1 MSARSTAA
9 AASAQQEKALFEF
22 RGYLTPQR
30 HKDYTEDDAAVWR
43 EVLRRNEWLLE
54 RYAERIPPAY
64 VMGLASLDL
73 PRHLPRVEEIND
85 RLASTGWQTV
95 CVDGYIPPA
104 AYVGLMS
111 RSIFPI
117 SRNIRRSEHVDY
129 APAPDL
135 VHDILGHLPLL
146 FSPEHRDFLKR
157 LATVTSGAA
166 ACELDG
172 ELYEANRHLSELKSS
187 PTSSPAQVAA
197 SEDRVLHVQR
207 MLRRDA
213 SELTQLARM
222 YLWSIE
228 FGLLGAVDSFQVY
241 GAAFLSSPAE
251 FSFVCERAE
260 RFLPYSLDVVR
271 HDIEFS
277 DLQNHYFVA
286 TDFGHWHD
294 VLMEYEGT
302 MSGRNGGR
310 RGSGIRELATR
321 TPEWSDDD
329 A

>member
-1 MSARSTAA
+1 MSARSKTG
-9 AASAQQEKALFEF
+9 AASAQQENVLFEF
-22 RGYLTPQR
+22 RSHLTPQR
-30 HKDYTEDDAAVWR
+30 HTDYTEDDEAVWR

-54 RYAERIPPAY
+54 RYASRIPPAY
-64 VMGLASLDL
+64 VTGLASLDL
-73 PRHLPRVEEIND
+73 PGHLPRVEEINE
-85 RLASTGWQTV
+85 RLASTGWRTV
-95 CVDGYIPPA
+95 CVDGYIPSA

-117 SRNIRRSEHVDY
+117 SRNIRRPEHVDY

-146 FSPEHRDFLKR
+146 FSPEHRDFLRR
-157 LATVTSGAA
+157 LATVMSSAMP
-166 ACELDG
+166 CELDD
-172 ELYEANRHLSELKSS
+172 ELYEGNRHLSELKSS
-187 PTSSPAQVAA
+187 PTSLPTQVAA
-197 SEDRVLHVQR
+197 AEERVLHVQR
-207 MLRRDA
+207 LLRREA

-241 GAAFLSSPAE
+241 GAAFLSSPTE
-251 FSFVCERAE
+251 FSFVCDRADS
-260 RFLPYSLDVVR
+260 FLPYSLDVVG

-277 DLQNHYFVA
+277 DLQKGYFVA

-294 VLMEYEGT
+294 VLLEYEGT
-302 MSGRNGGR
+302 MPSRNAGR
-310 RGSGIRELATR
+310 RGSGIRELAAR
-321 TPEWSDDD
+321 APEWNDDD